1 MWCSVG
7 HEWHSGPLC
16 DAMDCRLPGCS
27 VHEISQ
33 ARILEWLPFPSPGNL
48 PDAAIE
54 PVFPASLTLAGR
66 FFTTETPGKPLVT
79 HIYESILQRKHQTQ
93 VMESKKMFFQN
104 QEVAYYTN

>member
-1 MWCSVG
+1 MRFLRQEYW
-7 HEWHSGPLC
+7 SG
-16 DAMDCRLPGCS
+16 
-27 VHEISQ
+27 
-33 ARILEWLPFPSPGNL
+33 LPFPSPGNL

-93 VMESKKMFFQN
+93 VMESKKMFFSKPGSCLLYKLAHLQDITSSIIVVIKPLSYKN
-104 QEVAYYTN
+104 VYLGE